1 LQTDTDRIWK
11 FQRYQLV
18 CEYLSRPSLP
28 PPLILFSHVYRFIL
42 YLLSKCFTCEGI
54 QHAYRRHSSRTKY
67 SKKKKKKNVEHFVG
81 EKTIFSLEI
90 NLDEKKAILIE
101 ISEDAFGDEVYYNYL
116 KLNRKLIDETDLDEE
131 RV

>member
-1 LQTDTDRIWK
+1 MYIDLYYIYYRNVLHVK
-11 FQRYQLV
+11 VFNM
-18 CEYLSRPSLP
+18 
-28 PPLILFSHVYRFIL
+28 LIDD
-42 YLLSKCFTCEGI
+42 I
-54 QHAYRRHSSRTKY
+54 QVEQNTVRRR
-67 SKKKKKKNVEHFVG
+67 KKNVEHFVG

>member
-1 LQTDTDRIWK
+1 MQTDTDRIWK

-42 YLLSKCFTCEGI
+42 YLLSRCFTCDGI
-54 QHAYRRHSSRTKY
+54 QRAYRRHSSRTKY
-67 SKKKKKKNVEHFVG
+67 STKNEKTSKILRR
-81 EKTIFSLEI
+81 KTIFSLEI
-90 NLDEKKAILIE
+90 NLDEKKATLIE

-116 KLNRKLIDETDLDEE
+116 KLNRKLVDETDLDEE